1 LGKKRNWKRRMT
13 EPTTNRWLQ
22 TRVPGKFGI
31 LLSVLGAFVA
41 GVPLSVF
48 IGGGNMPVP
57 GLRRA
62 ALRGRWLVIRSVGDK
77 AAPRVG
83 QLEIGAAPSTAR

>member
-1 LGKKRNWKRRMT
+1 MT

-41 GVPLSVF
+41 GVPPSVF
-48 IGGGNMPVP
+48 IGGGNVLFLVFAVLLFAAV
-57 GLRRA
+57 GWSFAASVTKLR
-62 ALRGRWLVIRSVGDK
+62 
-77 AAPRVG
+77 
-83 QLEIGAAPSTAR
+83 QE

>member
-1 LGKKRNWKRRMT
+1 MT
-13 EPTTNRWLQ
+13 EPTTNRWWLQ

-48 IGGGNMPVP
+48 IGGGNVLFLVFAVLLFAAV
-57 GLRRA
+57 GWSFAASVTKLRQERA
-62 ALRGRWLVIRSVGDK
+62 SSK
-77 AAPRVG
+77 
-83 QLEIGAAPSTAR
+83 

>member
-1 LGKKRNWKRRMT
+1 MT

-22 TRVPGKFGI
+22 TRVPGTFGI

-48 IGGGNMPVP
+48 IGGGNVLFLVFAVLLFAAV
-57 GLRRA
+57 GWSFAASVTRLR
-62 ALRGRWLVIRSVGDK
+62 
-77 AAPRVG
+77 
-83 QLEIGAAPSTAR
+83 QE